1 MSGIEERFQLKYP
14 FSSEVSVILRCL
26 TLMSGTN
33 RFRNISKPQR
43 RIISKID
50 FQGIDSLGLYSR
62 QGTFSV
68 RCAGV
73 QNCVLF
79 FPILSIRAYSSVTWS
94 RSQMQ
99 WSMPWFIRWNESP
112 MRTSKIRARYDQ
124 LRVQKISLYRC
135 CSVILSSIR
144 PFHFI
149 SLIRVCR
156 RRFSKLMAGR

>member
-50 FQGIDSLGLYSR
+50 FQGIDSLYSR

-79 FPILSIRAYSSVTWS
+79 FFLYFLLLFGYV
-94 RSQMQ
+94 
-99 WSMPWFIRWNESP
+99 
-112 MRTSKIRARYDQ
+112 
-124 LRVQKISLYRC
+124 ISLTNAVIYALIHSLKRKPDANLQNKSPVW
-135 CSVILSSIR
+135 SVEGPKNLTVSLLQRHIE
-144 PFHFI
+144 FH
-149 SLIRVCR
+149 
-156 RRFSKLMAGR
+156 